1 MSKNYFLE
9 DGLIAK
15 FNLKEFRTMV
25 SRKICSNRKNGLK
38 ATREEIFFDI
48 AEKYNLS
55 ADSVKRWFKGNG
67 SPQDIEKV
75 KNLAEY
81 FEISINDLLIFDDSD
96 ITTISESKKEQT
108 KMDIDNNTY
117 ETDPRVVIK
126 RNEIPVQ
133 AEIRWFVR
141 DVYIDLYKYISDYL
155 YYDQYVETD
164 RVSEN
169 RQDPGYPLFYVR
181 QKINQY
187 RMDLPEEAVG
197 SLNKLTDYLE
207 RIPFYKEIVDISS
220 DFEDGTSFEEIKEF
234 YNGYLDF
241 DGYFN
246 MVEEKGVNIFS
257 EENEERYKLVRLID
271 DYYKKVQEDFFSM
284 SKSVLGKY
292 FE

>member
-1 MSKNYFLE
+1 MSKNYILE

-117 ETDPRVVIK
+117 ETDLWRHLCCVG
-126 RNEIPVQ
+126 
-133 AEIRWFVR
+133 
-141 DVYIDLYKYISDYL
+141 LYRRRHPQES
-155 YYDQYVETD
+155 QQE
-164 RVSEN
+164 
-169 RQDPGYPLFYVR
+169 
-181 QKINQY
+181 
-187 RMDLPEEAVG
+187 G
-197 SLNKLTDYLE
+197 SLPDPQ
-207 RIPFYKEIVDISS
+207 RRSCQRC
-220 DFEDGTSFEEIKEF
+220 G
-234 YNGYLDF
+234 
-241 DGYFN
+241 
-246 MVEEKGVNIFS
+246 GVYHQS
-257 EENEERYKLVRLID
+257 GEGRAPDRYQKASAKRRGPGHRL
-271 DYYKKVQEDFFSM
+271 QQR
-284 SKSVLGKY
+284 
-292 FE
+292 